1 LVRRHQKGGTDMA
14 APRFSTFRPVHWER
28 PRRRFTLQEANRSL
42 PLVTRIVRDVVNTHR
57 RAMQLQAKLE
67 AISPSKDIRALQ
79 EQLETMLER
88 LQDYIHELDEIG
100 VELKDY
106 ETGLIDFP
114 GRHQGRDVY
123 LCWKMG
129 EEQVEY
135 WHELHT
141 GFAGRQPAST
151 LQETPDA

>member
-1 LVRRHQKGGTDMA
+1 MA
-14 APRFSTFRPVHWER
+14 APRFSTFRPVHRER
-28 PRRRFTLQEANRSL
+28 PRRWFTLQDANRSL
-42 PLVTRIVRDVVNTHR
+42 PLVTRIVRDIVNTHG

-67 AISPSKDIRALQ
+67 ATPMPKDTRILQ
-79 EQLETMLER
+79 EQLERAIER
-88 LQDYIHELDEIG
+88 LQDYIHELDDIG

-114 GRHQGRDVY
+114 GRHEGRDIY

-129 EEQVEY
+129 EDQVEY

-141 GFAGRQPAST
+141 GFAGRQSVRE
-151 LQETPDA
+151 LQDKP